1 MYCVSDILCFETLL
15 LCVVIVRLAGDNSLP
30 HAGRLEVLYNDT
42 WGSVCSYGFDN
53 RDAQVACYMLEFG

>member
-1 MYCVSDILCFETLL
+1 M
-15 LCVVIVRLAGDNSLP
+15 VRLAGDNSLP
-30 HAGRLEVLYNDT
+30 HAGRLEILYNDT